1 MMAEQHLKLGM
12 IGLDTSHVVAFA
24 NLLHDSSHEYHVPG
38 ARVVVAYPGGSPDFE
53 LSISRVEGFTKTLKE
68 EHGVQIVDSVEAV
81 AENCDAILLESV
93 DGRVHLEQ
101 LKAIVGYGKPIFI
114 DKPLTLS
121 SASAKEMYALAAQ
134 HNIPLMSAS
143 AVRYAEGLQE
153 VVANDEAGS
162 IIGMDVYG
170 PMAIQPTQP
179 GLFWYGIHTVE
190 MLYATLGTGCISVT
204 STRNDDHDLVVA
216 EWNDGQIVTLRGNR
230 KGNNQFG
237 ALVHREKA
245 TQFVDV
251 YGNPKPYYAS
261 LLEKVMGMFN
271 GGEPP
276 IDPEESIEV
285 IRFIEA
291 ANESRETGK
300 KVYL

>member
-1 MMAEQHLKLGM
+1 MAKQPLKLGM

-24 NLLHDSSHEYHVPG
+24 DLLHNSSHEYHVPG
-38 ARVVVAYPGGSPDFE
+38 AQIVVAYPGGSPDFE
-53 LSISRVEGFTKTLKE
+53 LSISRVEGFTTKLKE
-68 EHGVQIVDSVEAV
+68 EHGVQIVDSLEAV
-81 AENCDAILLESV
+81 AEQSDAILLESV

-101 LKAIVGYGKPIFI
+101 LQAVVGYGKPIFI

-121 SASAKEMYALAAQ
+121 SASAQEMYDLAEK
-134 HNIPLMSAS
+134 HNVPLMSAS

-153 VVANDEAGS
+153 VLANGESGG

-190 MLYATLGTGCISVT
+190 MLYAALGRGCVSVS
-204 STRNDDHDLVVA
+204 STHNDDHDLVVA
-216 EWNDGQIVTLRGNR
+216 EWSDGRVATLRGNR

-251 YGNPKPYYAS
+251 YANPKPYYAS
-261 LLEKVMGMFN
+261 LLEKVMGMFT
-271 GGEPP
+271 GGEVP
-276 IDPEESIEV
+276 IDPKESIEV